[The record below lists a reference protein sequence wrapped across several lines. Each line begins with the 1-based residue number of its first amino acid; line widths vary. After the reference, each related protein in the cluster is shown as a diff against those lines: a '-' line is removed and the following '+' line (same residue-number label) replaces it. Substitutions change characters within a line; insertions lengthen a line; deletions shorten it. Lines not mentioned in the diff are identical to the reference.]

1 VEQLIEEV
9 RNRVERTPADALTR
23 SMRDA
28 IPTATSARM
37 PTSASDNNGTC
48 DRSRRVGL
56 PSTAPSDASEED
68 VSFMLD
74 GLLDEIEDEDLTE
87 VFSEFL
93 IPADE

>member
-1 VEQLIEEV
+1 MTPYRFATVQL
-9 RNRVERTPADALTR
+9 AD
-23 SMRDA
+23 
-28 IPTATSARM
+28 
-37 PTSASDNNGTC
+37 GW
-48 DRSRRVGL
+48 L